1 MAGRDEIRRKSF
13 RGGTVAE
20 SVKVNLKWSF
30 FMNLED
36 TLSEILQEIKK
47 LQTLVRNI
55 NSASGTTYQ

>member
-1 MAGRDEIRRKSF
+1 
-13 RGGTVAE
+13 
-20 SVKVNLKWSF
+20 
-30 FMNLED
+30 MNLED